1 MKAFWL
7 KELVTQK
14 LYLPSGGVAPFE
26 DAGGGYGILACENDA
41 LNAELTKAAKDHI
54 GGVIPLQ
61 ESEYNEWQK
70 KKAALVSS
78 SGSLQQPR
86 ERESLGPIPFQ
97 ELQAIRAAG
106 AAGVLSGP
114 AGLGPNLINSPSQA
128 QQQAGQQRVE
138 PITVPTSFS
147 KPRVGKLPPK
157 PGGAPLPPP
166 ATPAP

>member
-1 MKAFWL
+1 MKWYL

-14 LYLPSGGVAPFE
+14 LYLPNGAAAPFE
-26 DAGGGYGILACENDA
+26 DVGGTYGILATSDPY
-41 LNAELTKAAKDHI
+41 LITELDKAVKTHV
-54 GGVIPLQ
+54 GGVIPLT
-61 ESEYNEWQK
+61 EAEYQSWETK
-70 KKAALVSS
+70 KKALVSS

-106 AAGVLSGP
+106 AAAVVSGP
-114 AGLGPNLINSPSQA
+114 GLGPNLINSPSQA

-147 KPRVGKLPPK
+147 KPRVGKLPP
-157 PGGAPLPPP
+157 P
-166 ATPAP
+166 